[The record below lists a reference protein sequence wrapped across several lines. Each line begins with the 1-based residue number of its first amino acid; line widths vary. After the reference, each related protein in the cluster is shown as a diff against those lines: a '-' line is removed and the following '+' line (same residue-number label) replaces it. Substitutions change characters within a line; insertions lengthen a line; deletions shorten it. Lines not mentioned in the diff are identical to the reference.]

1 MVSNYKTEFNNKA
14 IEEQLGEYSLKL
26 DTPRIDAETT
36 MDYFQRLSIVA
47 FYEPLRME
55 PYKDIRFATWAGWA
69 TKFFAHGSIA
79 YLLYLDRTL
88 ATHSPAP
95 DSPRSD
101 IHVAQAP
108 SPPSYRMPYPGRDTL
123 PVPETSAT
131 YRATCQLVPIDPPT
145 LSSVIGTCGVGPHE
159 SNAGTSRDETIRQLN
174 IQNSVLQKQFKS
186 LFTPSL
192 HVALDRVRINS
203 RGVPLSKYPLS
214 ERIRDTLAIATLPI
228 GYYDYVLLQLMEL
241 TVFRRHTW
249 QRQGYLATAAD
260 VPSITSSIYL
270 DDQDFSLHSP
280 GPGSPVPGPEK
291 SLPPVP
297 EIPIMSATNRATC
310 QLAPINPP
318 TLSSVIGTCGV
329 GPHESHATTS
339 SDAPAVGV
347 LDPTYTRTPMQYE
360 GKARIPILSEST
372 PAPTVGH
379 HPHKHEEKPCRVSI
393 PSTVKDESDN
403 KKYFYSCSMRVS
415 NPEYPCHVGC
425 QASPAQPFTS
435 STHFSCSRQILR
447 QNDFLAEPL
456 VKKVTGNV
464 CRPDPQPIQVSMS
477 ACPGLLSAPSTGTAG
492 LFTSRAKH
500 RWTVLDQPTLGFVS
514 DHWQRSVKRS
524 GPPALHSQVDLGLYR
539 PRHRTYRTGKRHFF
553 FIVSFYL
560 ITSTVATCAMS
571 KG

>member
-159 SNAGTSRDETIRQLN
+159 SNAGTSQDETIRQLN

-228 GYYDYVLLQLMEL
+228 GYYDYVLLQLGEL

-249 QRQGYLATAAD
+249 LRQDYLATPAD
-260 VPSITSSIYL
+260 IPSATSSIYL
-270 DDQDFSLHSP
+270 DDQDFSLHSTAQDAFAIEGNILMAHEKP
-280 GPGSPVPGPEK
+280 LHDLADASVIESILVAHEHQPHDTPPTQDGLRAPVEPATLFVGRVKSRWSVISPPSLRSIKAPFTPTKANRASITTRSEPCALGPEPVTVLRTSK
-291 SLPPVP
+291 HRSLGC
-297 EIPIMSATNRATC
+297 RR
-310 QLAPINPP
+310 
-318 TLSSVIGTCGV
+318 
-329 GPHESHATTS
+329 
-339 SDAPAVGV
+339 
-347 LDPTYTRTPMQYE
+347 TRTNGWLATRASSKGGPVSQEASAIDPVRNLRAVTEIYPSQVTA
-360 GKARIPILSEST
+360 ARVRVTDNPSPRLIPRKRAAQRLRR
-372 PAPTVGH
+372 AQAR
-379 HPHKHEEKPCRVSI
+379 KLHERL
-393 PSTVKDESDN
+393 
-403 KKYFYSCSMRVS
+403 
-415 NPEYPCHVGC
+415 H
-425 QASPAQPFTS
+425 
-435 STHFSCSRQILR
+435 SRQ
-447 QNDFLAEPL
+447 
-456 VKKVTGNV
+456 
-464 CRPDPQPIQVSMS
+464 RPAS
-477 ACPGLLSAPSTGTAG
+477 L
-492 LFTSRAKH
+492 
-500 RWTVLDQPTLGFVS
+500 
-514 DHWQRSVKRS
+514 
-524 GPPALHSQVDLGLYR
+524 
-539 PRHRTYRTGKRHFF
+539 YRTGRPLAAPSKAVALYTRLLAHNRSRRQSVVDQDT
-553 FIVSFYL
+553 VSEVVGPYRC
-560 ITSTVATCAMS
+560 IDVPVMDVSTVYRYMYYAYYATKRDEYSHVPA
-571 KG
+571 GIG